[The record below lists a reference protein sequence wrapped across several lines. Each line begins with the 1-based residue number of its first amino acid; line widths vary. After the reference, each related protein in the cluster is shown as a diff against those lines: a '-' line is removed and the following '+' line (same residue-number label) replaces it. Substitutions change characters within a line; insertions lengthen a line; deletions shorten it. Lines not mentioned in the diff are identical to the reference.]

1 MYSHPNLIKQQTEIF
16 KENDME
22 EMELIYAYTRA
33 QAFEDGFLV
42 DVSETAKEAGFHIPV
57 ALTHAVYESCVE
69 WTEEDGK
76 KAYQDKAGRLWDV
89 IYMAADGIRRQ
100 RCANKDM
107 ILYQLYVVPR
117 GKSKAKKTVLK
128 LTIGGGDNAEPV
140 ITIMLPDE
148 D

>member
-1 MYSHPNLIKQQTEIF
+1 MYSHPSLIEQQTEIF

-22 EMELIYAYTRA
+22 LIYAYTRA
-33 QAFEDGFLV
+33 QAIEDGFLA
-42 DVSETAKEAGFHIPV
+42 DVSEVAREAGFNIPV
-57 ALTHAVYESCVE
+57 ALTHAVYEKCVE

-76 KAYQDKAGRLWDV
+76 KAYQDKSGRLWDV
-89 IYMAADGIRRQ
+89 IYMAADAIRRQ
-100 RCANKDM
+100 RCSNKDM

-117 GKSKAKKTVLK
+117 GGRKAKKTVLK

-140 ITIMLPDE
+140 ITIMLPEE